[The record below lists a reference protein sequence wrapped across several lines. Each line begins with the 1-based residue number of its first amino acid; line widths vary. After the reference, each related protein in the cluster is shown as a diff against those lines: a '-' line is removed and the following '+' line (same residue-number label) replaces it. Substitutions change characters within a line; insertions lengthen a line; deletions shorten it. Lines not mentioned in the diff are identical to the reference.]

1 MRRLEELLKDSDHNR
16 GEFKLGRFPMRG
28 NVPLHYKRLNISE
41 DKADELAHLGAKE
54 LFSAFGYKPYYTQ
67 AVLAGAMF
75 SEEYDTVVAVTPS
88 QYGKSI
94 LLGHCAALMA
104 YKGNKLS
111 VAAANTDT
119 TNIIMAYTRQS
130 IREATPDIKDAIMGE
145 TMKKIDRLDSS
156 LSKGRISYARGG
168 YIESITLGDTFGD
181 LSHNKAVGRGSA
193 FIVDEAAMVSE
204 QALSEIGR
212 RELSSIDN
220 TRQMLVMISNPHQP
234 GPFYDALTEQTP
246 RDGTL
251 IVWSDALTA
260 AQEGRWTP
268 EHILQTDFA
277 KKMDTCV
284 RYWLCELPQ
293 SGQSMFDTPKVIDMP
308 RKNTFRFLGVDA
320 AYKGKDKIYVTESSI
335 GDVAEVDFTAEI
347 QKPDW
352 VDGVTGDEIAE
363 DIARIYHRDQCSFC
377 CVDQG
382 YGVWLIEA
390 LAKLG
395 VNVLGINFG
404 AGPTKERVKAKQYA
418 ATNAANMR
426 AEMHLDLQDL
436 IETGGVVFTQQA
448 YESVKEVLPFV
459 TCDRRASGKIAVR
472 PKIEIKNAIG
482 HSPDA
487 FDSVLL
493 SLHALVM
500 YSLNEAV
507 YITE

>member
-193 FIVDEAAMVSE
+193 S
-204 QALSEIGR
+204 
-212 RELSSIDN
+212 
-220 TRQMLVMISNPHQP
+220 
-234 GPFYDALTEQTP
+234 
-246 RDGTL
+246 
-251 IVWSDALTA
+251 
-260 AQEGRWTP
+260 
-268 EHILQTDFA
+268 
-277 KKMDTCV
+277 
-284 RYWLCELPQ
+284 
-293 SGQSMFDTPKVIDMP
+293 
-308 RKNTFRFLGVDA
+308 
-320 AYKGKDKIYVTESSI
+320 
-335 GDVAEVDFTAEI
+335 
-347 QKPDW
+347 
-352 VDGVTGDEIAE
+352 
-363 DIARIYHRDQCSFC
+363 
-377 CVDQG
+377 
-382 YGVWLIEA
+382 
-390 LAKLG
+390 
-395 VNVLGINFG
+395 
-404 AGPTKERVKAKQYA
+404 
-418 ATNAANMR
+418 
-426 AEMHLDLQDL
+426 
-436 IETGGVVFTQQA
+436 
-448 YESVKEVLPFV
+448 
-459 TCDRRASGKIAVR
+459 
-472 PKIEIKNAIG
+472 
-482 HSPDA
+482 
-487 FDSVLL
+487 
-493 SLHALVM
+493 
-500 YSLNEAV
+500 
-507 YITE
+507 